1 MRILSEPLAS
11 LATMIV
17 VAIAVAQGQPSS
29 MLVIGITALV
39 LVAAVR
45 SAAVIIGSLEIA
57 VGSRARA
64 HREVMIGMPEPQH
77 PTTAGRPLARA
88 PSPGFAA

>member
-17 VAIAVAQGQPSS
+17 VALAVAQGQTSS
-29 MLVIGITALV
+29 ILVVGITALV

-64 HREVMIGMPEPQH
+64 HREVMTCMPEPRH
-77 PTTAGRPLARA
+77 PATAGLPLARA